1 MTDRHPQV
9 INASEHHTSM
19 LPAARGLNRVE
30 AARYVGVS
38 PVTFDKLVTEGTM
51 PRPLRVFARRI
62 WDRRRLD
69 QAMDALALDD
79 DEAPNPWDGA
89 A

>member
-1 MTDRHPQV
+1 MTNRHHQP
-9 INASEHHTSM
+9 IDASEHRTSM

-30 AARYVGVS
+30 AARYVGVG
-38 PVTFDKLVTEGTM
+38 VGTFDKLIDEGKM
-51 PRPLRVFARRI
+51 PRPLKVFARRI

-69 QAMDALALDD
+69 QAMDALDED
-79 DEAPNPWDGA
+79 DEQNPWDGA

>member
-1 MTDRHPQV
+1 
-9 INASEHHTSM
+9 M

-38 PVTFDKLVTEGTM
+38 PVTFDKLVTKGKM
-51 PRPLRVFARRI
+51 PRPLKVFARRI

-79 DEAPNPWDGA
+79 DDAANPWDGPA
-89 A
+89 